1 LQKGLL
7 WPFVCENFFE
17 AFVFVSMSR
26 KKNILVLFIA
36 YENKHFFL
44 GTLFRRY
51 WLISAVYELIIAAYT
66 R

>member
-1 LQKGLL
+1 MKT
-7 WPFVCENFFE
+7 NT
-17 AFVFVSMSR
+17 
-26 KKNILVLFIA
+26 
-36 YENKHFFL
+36 FFL